1 MDNYQTIN
9 QEENNMSM
17 NSYYTT
23 EFQAVTGSFG
33 NTIKETQKLFDRGP
47 RWPANMPGWNPKGIS
62 AQQFRDQ
69 RWLERERTRVAARTA
84 AQLRTKSRTK
94 NG

>member
-1 MDNYQTIN
+1 
-9 QEENNMSM
+9 MSM
-17 NSYYTT
+17 NSQYSA
-23 EFQAVTGSFG
+23 QVRAVTGSFDDTFG
-33 NTIKETQKLFDRGP
+33 KTQKLFDREP

-84 AQLRTKSRTK
+84 AQLRTKSRNK